1 MTTKLYLLITADCHV
16 IEGFLTGGNS
26 HDVTVAEEL
35 TAEVVGCYI
44 LADRGYDS
52 DRYRT
57 ELESLGN
64 TPVIPGIPNELQK
77 CVFLGLVFAP
87 KIILEKTLNI
97 NDILN
102 FSSIIFEPNLCPKNP
117 HFEVHWV

>member
-1 MTTKLYLLITADCHV
+1 MITNAVNAYLAKKDRGRIEQRPVKGKSKGGMTTKLHLFIAADCHV

-57 ELESLGN
+57 ELESLR
-64 TPVIPGIPNELQK
+64 K
-77 CVFLGLVFAP
+77 YSC
-87 KIILEKTLNI
+87 
-97 NDILN
+97 D
-102 FSSIIFEPNLCPKNP
+102 S
-117 HFEVHWV
+117 W